1 MAPTGRQILKQ
12 VQDYVMIFLGLLSY
26 AFGFTAFVLPEK
38 VVTGGVTGLSSLL
51 FFGLG
56 WNVAITY
63 YGINILLL
71 AIAYR
76 SVGRQFVIRTII
88 GATLATLMLGVL
100 QPLFT
105 APIVAQQPFMNI
117 IIGAIFCGV
126 GIGTVFVHNGS
137 TAGTDI
143 VAAMVTKYTTISFGR
158 MMLYMDLIIITSSYV
173 IFHSVDKIVYG
184 IIFMI
189 INSQV
194 TDMVINNTRQT
205 VQFFII
211 SKHWEDIANAINNE
225 ANRGCTVL
233 NGMGWYSK
241 DDVKVLMVMCRK
253 MESVHV
259 FRIIKRIDTDAFI
272 SQANVN
278 GVYGQGFDQ
287 VKVRLGKSDVAQA
300 EHDAPPPGATETS

>member
-1 MAPTGRQILKQ
+1 
-12 VQDYVMIFLGLLSY
+12 MIFLGLLSY

-300 EHDAPPPGATETS
+300 EHDAPPPVATETS

>member
-1 MAPTGRQILKQ
+1 
-12 VQDYVMIFLGLLSY
+12 MIFLGLLSY

-241 DDVKVLMVMCRK
+241 DDVKILMVMCRK

-300 EHDAPPPGATETS
+300 EHDAPPDATETS

>member
-1 MAPTGRQILKQ
+1 MTPTGRQILKQ

-287 VKVRLGKSDVAQA
+287 VKVRLGKSDVAHA

>member
-1 MAPTGRQILKQ
+1 
-12 VQDYVMIFLGLLSY
+12 MIFLGLLSY

-63 YGINILLL
+63 YAINVILLM
-71 AIAYR
+71 IAFK
-76 SVGRQFVIRTII
+76 SVGRQFVIRTVI
-88 GATLATLMLGVL
+88 GATCATLMLGVL
-100 QPLFT
+100 QPLFP

-158 MMLYMDLIIITSSYV
+158 MMLYMDLVIIASSYV

-184 IIFMI
+184 IVFMI
-189 INSQV
+189 INSIV

-205 VQFFII
+205 VQFLII
-211 SKHWEDIANAINNE
+211 SKRWEDIANAINNE

-233 NGMGWYSK
+233 NGMGWFSK
-241 DDVKVLMVMCRK
+241 EDVKILLVMCRK
-253 MESVHV
+253 MESVNV
-259 FRIIKRIDTDAFI
+259 FRIVKRVDDDAFI

-287 VKVRLGKSDVAQA
+287 VKVRLGKGVT
-300 EHDAPPPGATETS
+300 PPADHPTASSEAS

>member
-1 MAPTGRQILKQ
+1 
-12 VQDYVMIFLGLLSY
+12 MIFLGLLSY

-241 DDVKVLMVMCRK
+241 DDVKILMVMCRK

-287 VKVRLGKSDVAQA
+287 VKVRLGKSDVVQA
-300 EHDAPPPGATETS
+300 EHDAPPDATETS

>member
-1 MAPTGRQILKQ
+1 
-12 VQDYVMIFLGLLSY
+12 MIFLGLLSY

-137 TAGTDI
+137 TEIDATYIEG
-143 VAAMVTKYTTISFGR
+143 S
-158 MMLYMDLIIITSSYV
+158 
-173 IFHSVDKIVYG
+173 
-184 IIFMI
+184 
-189 INSQV
+189 
-194 TDMVINNTRQT
+194 
-205 VQFFII
+205 
-211 SKHWEDIANAINNE
+211 HWETSNDY
-225 ANRGCTVL
+225 GVFVYL
-233 NGMGWYSK
+233 N
-241 DDVKVLMVMCRK
+241 D
-253 MESVHV
+253 
-259 FRIIKRIDTDAFI
+259 
-272 SQANVN
+272 
-278 GVYGQGFDQ
+278 
-287 VKVRLGKSDVAQA
+287 
-300 EHDAPPPGATETS
+300 ETSLYDRLIGVEFFNTVSGR